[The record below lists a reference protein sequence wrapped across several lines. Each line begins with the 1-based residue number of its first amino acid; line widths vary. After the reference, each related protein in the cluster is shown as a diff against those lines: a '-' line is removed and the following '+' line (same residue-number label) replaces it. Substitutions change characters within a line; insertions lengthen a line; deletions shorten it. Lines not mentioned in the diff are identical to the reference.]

1 MTSNADNIDVPVA
14 NDSPVEQ
21 DTGEQG
27 EDLLPGHVESDN
39 DSTVDIDGDSA
50 VGEDDADSTTSITSS
65 ILRYRTI
72 RGRTYHSE
80 RGDVF
85 YWYVPS
91 ASIQSLLILKVIKRP
106 TGDLM
111 TMLKARLW
119 TWCKM
124 PFPAQSLY
132 N

>member
-1 MTSNADNIDVPVA
+1 MSSNTDNIDVTVA

-21 DTGEQG
+21 HTESGEPG
-27 EDLLPGHVESDN
+27 EDLLPGHAESEN
-39 DSTVDIDGDSA
+39 DSTVGHDADSA
-50 VGEDDADSTTSITSS
+50 VGEDNADSTASITSS

-72 RGRTYHSE
+72 RGRTFHSE
-80 RGDVF
+80 RGDAF

-91 ASIQSLLILKVIKRP
+91 ANIQSLSILKVIKRP

-111 TMLKARLW
+111 TMLKVRLW

-124 PFPAQSLY
+124 PFPP
-132 N
+132 